1 MNKNKLL
8 SICQKIHGLD
18 EKSREVIYLRMFT
31 NFSFKEIGSI
41 IGKTEEH
48 SRSIFFRAKSKLK
61 EVLKDE

>member
-1 MNKNKLL
+1 MSKNTW
-8 SICQKIHGLD
+8 IRW
-18 EKSREVIYLRMFT
+18 KSREVIYLRMFT